1 MTIGG
6 TRDGRVLAY
15 RLAIVQDAGAYPAFG
30 AIIPVMMTRTMAP
43 GVYDIERVECSAR
56 SVVTNT
62 VPVVAYR
69 GAGRP
74 EATAAIERAMDLFAA
89 EIGMDPVEVRRRN
102 LLPAFDEPYT
112 TTMGAV
118 YDVGNYAGAL
128 ETVLVA
134 AGYEKLREEQQRRRE
149 RGDVVQLGIGVS
161 CYVEITGASLPGS
174 EPQEVARVVIH
185 GDGSATV
192 FTGTSPHG
200 QGHDT
205 AWSMIAAEELGIA
218 MERID
223 VVHGDTDLVPVGTGT
238 FGSRSL
244 QQGGAAVQKISAEV
258 ARRARELAADLLE
271 ASVDDVV
278 LDREQSRFHVA
289 GTPARGFGW
298 GELALLAAERGMAA
312 LDVEGPF
319 VAPGPTFPFGAHV
332 AVVEVDTETGM
343 ARLVRHVACDDAGT
357 VLNPL
362 LFDGQVHGG
371 IAQGV
376 AQALVEEYAYD
387 ADGNPLTGNLADY
400 TFVSAAELPSFEVVT
415 METPTPYNPLG
426 AKGVGES
433 GTIGST
439 PAVQSAVVDA
449 LSHLGVRHLDMPA
462 TPERVWRAVEAARE
476 GGAG

>member
-1 MTIGG
+1 MLAGVSAALQRPARWTETRSESMQSLGHGRAQRHDVTIGG

-15 RLAIVQDAGAYPAFG
+15 RSRSCRTWVRTRAFG

-102 LLPAFDEPYT
+102 LLPAFHEPLHDDDGQPST
-112 TTMGAV
+112 TSATTRARSTSCSSPPATRSCG
-118 YDVGNYAGAL
+118 
-128 ETVLVA
+128 TSSRSA
-134 AGYEKLREEQQRRRE
+134 ANAATWCSSGSVSAATSRSPARRSRVPSPK
-149 RGDVVQLGIGVS
+149 RWR
-161 CYVEITGASLPGS
+161 ASL
-174 EPQEVARVVIH
+174 IH

-218 MERID
+218 MERIE

-258 ARRARELAADLLE
+258 ARRAP
-271 ASVDDVV
+271 AS
-278 LDREQSRFHVA
+278 SRPTCSRPASTTSSSTASRA
-289 GTPARGFGW
+289 GSMSPARPPVASAGASW
-298 GELALLAAERGMAA
+298 RRLAAERGMSA
-312 LDVEGPF
+312 LDAEGAF
-319 VAPGPTFPFGAHV
+319 VAPGPDVPVRRARRRRRGRPRDRHGHARPPRRVRRRRYGPEPAPLRRAGA
-332 AVVEVDTETGM
+332 
-343 ARLVRHVACDDAGT
+343 RRHRPGRRAGACR
-357 VLNPL
+357 
-362 LFDGQVHGG
+362 
-371 IAQGV
+371 
-376 AQALVEEYAYD
+376 
-387 ADGNPLTGNLADY
+387 
-400 TFVSAAELPSFEVVT
+400 
-415 METPTPYNPLG
+415 
-426 AKGVGES
+426 
-433 GTIGST
+433 
-439 PAVQSAVVDA
+439 
-449 LSHLGVRHLDMPA
+449 GVRL
-462 TPERVWRAVEAARE
+462 
-476 GGAG
+476 